1 MERRIATGID
11 KGVAPVS
18 ERGSRMHTSHKTN
31 LLTAT
36 TLAAATALLLAGCSS
51 TPSGDGVDNNA
62 AGDGAS
68 SAKVFEFQTPAY
80 GSEGELTIRI
90 PEALLKAAGSDAD
103 GLLVGEVKAK
113 ARELDS
119 AKACAFDLEIDY
131 RGDGLDA
138 LNRPALTKEEYAA
151 QGKADLEATLMR
163 QFGVKTVEEAE
174 ASAAGGAAEVEEIV
188 GNLEQAPYVAMPAWA
203 PLDAKPIDELDA
215 ADPELGRYVSDD
227 SKTLTFVQSCASD
240 ALDDGSS
247 DEFDFP
253 IETDGTIDTFASVE
267 MNVMKS
273 GTLTVIEAE
282 VSDYEMDSNGDWI
295 VD

>member
-1 MERRIATGID
+1 
-11 KGVAPVS
+11 
-18 ERGSRMHTSHKTN
+18 MHTSHKTN

-138 LNRPALTKEEYAA
+138 LNRPAMTKEEYAA
-151 QGKADLEATLMR
+151 QGEADLEATLMR

-174 ASAAGGAAEVEEIV
+174 ANAAGGAAEVEEIV
-188 GNLEQAPYVAMPAWA
+188 GNLEQAPYVAKPAWA

>member
-90 PEALLKAAGSDAD
+90 PEALLEAAGSDAD

-138 LNRPALTKEEYAA
+138 LNRPAMTKEEYAA
-151 QGKADLEATLMR
+151 QGEADLEATLMR

-174 ASAAGGAAEVEEIV
+174 ANAAGGAAEVEEIV
-188 GNLEQAPYVAMPAWA
+188 GNLEQAPYVAKPAWA
-203 PLDAKPIDELDA
+203 PLDAKPIDDLDA

>member
-1 MERRIATGID
+1 MN
-11 KGVAPVS
+11 K
-18 ERGSRMHTSHKTN
+18 KT
-31 LLTAT
+31 LLAAT

-51 TPSGDGVDNNA
+51 TPTGDGVDNNA
-62 AGDGAS
+62 AGDGAP

-90 PEALLKAAGSDAD
+90 PKALLEAAGSDAD

-119 AKACAFDLEIDY
+119 SKACAFDLEIEY

-138 LNRPALTKEEYAA
+138 LNRPALTKKEYSA
-151 QGKADLEATLMR
+151 QGEADLEATLMR

-174 ASAAGGAAEVEEIV
+174 ASAPGGAAEVEEIV

-203 PLDAKPIDELDA
+203 PLDAKPIDDLDA

-227 SKTLTFVQSCASD
+227 AKTLTFVQSCASD

-253 IETDGTIDTFASVE
+253 IESDGTIDTFASVE

-282 VSDYEMDSNGDWI
+282 VSDYELDSNGDWI
-295 VD
+295 GA

>member
-138 LNRPALTKEEYAA
+138 LNRPAMTKEEYAA
-151 QGKADLEATLMR
+151 QGEADLEATLMR

-188 GNLEQAPYVAMPAWA
+188 GNLEQAPYVAKPAWA
-203 PLDAKPIDELDA
+203 PLDAKPIDDLDA

>member
-1 MERRIATGID
+1 
-11 KGVAPVS
+11 
-18 ERGSRMHTSHKTN
+18 MHTSHKTSIF
-31 LLTAT
+31 AVT
-36 TLAAATALLLAGCSS
+36 TVAAATALLLAGCSS
-51 TPSGDGVDNNA
+51 TPAGDGVDNNA
-62 AGDGAS
+62 AGDGAPA
-68 SAKVFEFQTPAY
+68 AKVFEFQTPAY

-90 PEALLKAAGSDAD
+90 PEALVDAAGSDAD
-103 GLLVGEVKAK
+103 GLLVGEVTAK

-119 AKACAFDLEIDY
+119 SKACAFDLTIDY
-131 RGDGLDA
+131 RGDGLDT
-138 LNRPALTKEEYAA
+138 LSEPALTKAEYAA
-151 QGKADLEATLMR
+151 QGEADLEATLMR

-174 ASAAGGAAEVEEIV
+174 ASAPGGAAEVEEIV
-188 GNLEQAPYVAMPAWA
+188 GNLEQAPYAAAPAWWA
-203 PLDAKPIDELDA
+203 LEATPIDDLDA

-253 IETDGTIDTFASVE
+253 IESDGTIDTFASVE
-267 MNVMKS
+267 LNVMKS